1 MHIGH
6 INLSKSIDD
15 AGEQFAGLIKA
26 LQAREIQQYVLVRN
40 VELAKRLDTVDGVV
54 VGPVVHSAV
63 TAYALMPNLDLVHIH
78 DMSAGQA
85 GLLLTL
91 TRSIPYVLNHCDA
104 LPSGKNPLT
113 QAIYRRA
120 LCVICRDDSEAS
132 ILRHCDPTLRI
143 EIVPDMDHEA
153 SADACLHVYQNSQR
167 MPIAGNSGIQ

>member
-1 MHIGH
+1 LHVGH

-15 AGEQFAGLIKA
+15 AGEQFAGLVES
-26 LQAREIQQYVLVRN
+26 LRNREIRQYVLVRN
-40 VELAKRLDTVDGVV
+40 VELAKHLDAIDGIT

-63 TAYALMPNLDLVHIH
+63 TAYALMPNVDIVHIH
-78 DMSAGQA
+78 DMSASQA

-91 TRSIPYVLNHCDA
+91 TRSIPYVLSYGEAMPN
-104 LPSGKNPLT
+104 GKKPLA

-132 ILRHCDPTLRI
+132 ILRHYDATLRV
-143 EIVPDMDHEA
+143 EIVPEMEPEEL
-153 SADACLHVYQNSQR
+153 ADAYLRVYQNSQR

>member
-1 MHIGH
+1 MHVGH
-6 INLSKSIDD
+6 ISLADPIGDS
-15 AGEQFAGLIKA
+15 GEQFSGLIESWRNRKI
-26 LQAREIQQYVLVRN
+26 RQYVLVRD
-40 VELAKRLDTVDGVV
+40 VELAKRLDTIDDVV

-78 DMSAGQA
+78 DMTAGQA

-91 TRSIPYVLNHCDA
+91 TRSIPYVLSYRETVPN
-104 LPSGKNPLT
+104 GRKPLL

-132 ILRHCDPTLRI
+132 ILRHYDPTLRI
-143 EIVPDMDHEA
+143 EIVPEMDEEA
-153 SADACLHVYQNSQR
+153 SADACLRIYQNSHR